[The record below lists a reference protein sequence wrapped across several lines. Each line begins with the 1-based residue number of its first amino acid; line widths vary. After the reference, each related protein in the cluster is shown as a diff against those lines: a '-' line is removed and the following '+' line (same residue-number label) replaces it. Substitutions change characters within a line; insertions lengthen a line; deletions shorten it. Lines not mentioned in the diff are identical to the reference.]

1 MSRTIVEIPE
11 QNPIRFIEEKYP
23 YPNDFAMY
31 SNWFAEQLA
40 QWDAPQSYKQ
50 RYTMADY
57 IGVQV
62 FHSLGYTSR
71 ILEIYDCNG
80 LVATNIMPTTT
91 GTLSGNIIQNAET
104 GDVPYQLNTYNWQ
117 IAFNSYVANEGTYFL
132 RLKFGYE
139 VGETNVYD
147 YYISEPILVQYQH
160 PNTVLLEYISFSNKN
175 DAHFKTPDMFF
186 HLRVEGEIRENGM
199 ANNLTMYNDQK
210 MNPRLQNAI
219 PYRKFN
225 LLAGHFG
232 GIPFWMVDKIDR
244 AFSNDLVIANKVRY
258 CRDIDAQVETVNKFD
273 RWRKYGISLAI
284 REYDNSTAV
293 TRVRALPFTVYTIP
307 SYPYY
312 AYEIKLRN
320 STTSYEV
327 NVFSGFTV
335 DDVNWHNIF
344 VNNVLNG
351 VYKEI
356 AGLKG
361 YFATV
366 GNDVVYYNGAGEFFT
381 DAANTKIF
389 SNYTYL
395 TASLPFFAP
404 TMVLSA
410 DVTSGIGVSWR
421 TNGGGDSNNYG
432 AGIQTPTKTYTGGGN
447 IFVRIFFDLIGG
459 VLEGFSALT
468 INNAYVNLIDGQ
480 YPQDME
486 YLEVSGTKI
495 TTFSFT
501 NVYKD
506 NLDTVVIK
514 DNTLLTS
521 ITGFNKDWG
530 ALLNID
536 FSGNA
541 LSSGQVDNIFNTYET
556 NVSTIPNG
564 NTFTTAGQTPSA
576 PPTVASAPSRLIIA
590 GAGWTIVTD

>member
-40 QWDAPQSYKQ
+40 QWDAPQNYRQ

-71 ILEIYDCNG
+71 VLEIYDCNG
-80 LVATNIMPTTT
+80 LVATNIAPTST
-91 GTLSGNIIQNAET
+91 GTLSGNIIQNADT
-104 GDVPYQLNTYNWQ
+104 GNVPYQLNTYNWQ
-117 IAFNSYVANEGTYFL
+117 IAFNTYVANEGTYFL

-139 VGETNVYD
+139 IGETQIYD
-147 YYISEPILVQYQH
+147 CYISEPILVQYQH
-160 PNTVLLEYISFSNKN
+160 PNTVLIEYVSLSNKN

-258 CRDIDAQVETVNKFD
+258 CRDIDAQIETVNKID

-284 REYDNSTAV
+284 REYDNNTAV

-312 AYEIKLRN
+312 AYAIILRN
-320 STTSYEV
+320 STTEYSV
-327 NVFSGFTV
+327 PVFYGFTV

-344 VNNVLNG
+344 VNNILNG
-351 VYKEI
+351 MYKDI

-361 YFATV
+361 HFATV

-381 DAANTKIF
+381 DAIDTKIF
-389 SNYTYL
+389 SSYTYF
-395 TASLPFFAP
+395 TASLPFFLN
-404 TMVLSA
+404 TLSF
-410 DVTSGIGVSWR
+410 DVEVTLGIGVSWGA
-421 TNGGGDSNNYG
+421 NNGGDSNNYVTG
-432 AGIQTPTKTYTGGGN
+432 TQTPSKTYPSGGN
-447 IFVRIFFDLIGG
+447 VFVRVFFDIIGG
-459 VLEGFSALT
+459 DLVGYSQLAIAGQYIT
-468 INNAYVNLIDGQ
+468 LIDGQ
-480 YPQDME
+480 YPIELE
-486 YLEVSGTKI
+486 YLDVTGTSI
-495 TTFSFT
+495 TTFDFT
-501 NVYKD
+501 NVYRD
-506 NLDTVVIK
+506 NLQTLIIK
-514 DNTLLTS
+514 DNDILN
-521 ITGFNKDWG
+521 ITGFNKNWQS
-530 ALLNID
+530 LLNID
-536 FSGNA
+536 FSGNI
-541 LSSGQVDNIFNTYET
+541 LGTSQVDGIFNTYYA
-556 NVSTIPNG
+556 NVSPIPNG
-564 NTFTTAGQTPSA
+564 NTFTTDNQQLAAPPSA
-576 PPTVASAPSRLIIA
+576 ASATARNAIQV
-590 GAGWTIVTD
+590 AGWTVLTD